1 MNFAATVLVWLALL
15 AGQQPSQWLAAGG
28 HRSRLR
34 GDHTAVAAHT
44 HFIDTDTCGPFL
56 MV

>member
-34 GDHTAVAAHT
+34 GDHTAVAAYT